1 MYQAICTHSPQQQP
15 TILNICNYWL
25 LHWWDTKVSNS
36 CNTSPNIISELQSV
50 QFSCSVVSN
59 SLWPHGRTPGFPVH
73 HQLPE
78 LVQTHVHWVSDAIQ
92 PSHSLSS
99 PSAPAFN
106 LSQHQG
112 LFQWVSYSHQVATS
126 IGASAPVL
134 PMNIQD
140 WLPLG
145 WTGWI
150 SWQSKG
156 LSRVF
161 STVQEH
167 QFFSAQLSL

>member
-1 MYQAICTHSPQQQP
+1 MNYNSKLCHMNVMYQAICTHSPQQQP

-112 LFQWVSYSHQVATS
+112 LFQWVSSSNQVAKILELQLQHQS
-126 IGASAPVL
+126 F
-134 PMNIQD
+134 Q
-140 WLPLG
+140 
-145 WTGWI
+145 WI
-150 SWQSKG
+150 FRTD
-156 LSRVF
+156 L
-161 STVQEH
+161 
-167 QFFSAQLSL
+167 L